1 MFNYL
6 AEGKHVATV
15 ESLVRVLKS
24 ASVEADELE
33 IEKLVDWYNSVRPD
47 GLEHSEYA
55 AVKLASSR

>member
-1 MFNYL
+1 M
-6 AEGKHVATV
+6 ATV
-15 ESLVRVLKS
+15 ESLARVLKS

-55 AVKLASSR
+55 AVKLVSSR